1 MPKNATSLKTS
12 LFELLQSRGYEP
24 TILDSDGKEV
34 SVAEEGEVFQFHFR
48 KDNVD
53 YGTVTVSVDG
63 LHKLIVYFNNA
74 VAKSPKTG
82 GQGEETWYELLRLL
96 KSFAMRH
103 QLSFE
108 LRNLD
113 KLSYDMKRRDHA
125 KRMDESYHAIN
136 KKTSMN
142 DAVPAVKIV
151 LQHSRAMEESEQ
163 RFRHVEKIFVENEN
177 GERFLVP
184 TNKPGL
190 AKVFARHIA
199 EGGSPYDSRGKHIQ
213 AVIEEYA
220 KVAGFCRAT
229 KNGQFNEGAQ
239 QIVGASVAYHD
250 RLRETLHKLTTR
262 RGYSQ
267 YFDDSNEIAILGESD
282 YDSSIDDMFECS
294 DERIS
299 TALPIIAELAKT
311 AIRKN
316 PAVSELEEWADD
328 LIRETV
334 YPSSRAE
341 FEELASLLGD
351 GSDEVPVG
359 VDGSNATN
367 LLSGILD
374 SDELFARLAKL
385 GETDPDADARETII
399 DWMREQTDSRIQ
411 NALEFIQGDESS
423 DI

>member
-24 TILDSDGKEV
+24 TVLDSDGKEV

-74 VAKSPKTG
+74 VAKSPKTD

-113 KLSYDMKRRDHA
+113 KLSYDMKRREYS
-125 KRMDESYHAIN
+125 KRIDEAYHVVN

-151 LQHSRAMEESEQ
+151 LQHSRSMEESEQ

-184 TNKPGL
+184 TTKPGL
-190 AKVFARHIA
+190 AKVFARHVA
-199 EGGSPYDSRGKHIQ
+199 EGGSPYDSRGKHLQSI
-213 AVIEEYA
+213 IESYT
-220 KVAGFCRAT
+220 KMAGFCRAT
-229 KNGQFNEGAQ
+229 KNGQFNEDAQ

-250 RLRETLHKLTTR
+250 KLRETLHKLTTR

-267 YFDDSNEIAILGESD
+267 YFEESNELELLGESE

-299 TALPIIAELAKT
+299 AALPIVAEIAKT

-316 PAVSELEEWADD
+316 PAISELEEWADE
-328 LIRETV
+328 IIHETV
-334 YPSSRAE
+334 FPSTRAD
-341 FEELASLLGD
+341 FDELASLVSD
-351 GSDEVPVG
+351 TSDELPVG
-359 VDGSNATN
+359 VDGTNAIN

-374 SDELFARLAKL
+374 SDELFARLADL
-385 GETDPDADARETII
+385 GETDPDADARSTII
-399 DWMREQTDSRIQ
+399 DWMQEQSDSRIQ
-411 NALEFIQGDESS
+411 HALEYIQSNQPPS
-423 DI
+423 I